1 MSQEGPFN
9 RMFDAK
15 KDILKPVY
23 FKIDVIERYFKDP
36 KYLIDYSDYRGSIA
50 LDDSYFDS
58 DNLDDYEYI
67 KDFGLAYSKISHFK
81 RAIVI
86 FADDLIKMPAKV
98 QGYWFYYLI
107 DKQKDYFPNE
117 GFVKN
122 LIYGEWVEDI
132 SIYQALLM
140 ELHFINKMCEAISI
154 TPMFREE
161 YSYDGSSQNQRPIAY
176 HNILMP
182 TRENYYSFV
191 NTLEKITTS
200 NINIKTFLCSPST
213 IKKVDGTY
221 IDESGTTRNK
231 GSVMLLSE
239 WLGLNIVGNPNIQSY
254 IIEPLK
260 RLVKLR
266 QTPAHKLYK
275 NEYDETIWNDQNE
288 LIRNICK
295 AIRYIR
301 LLLAN
306 HPLSKAIVIPEYL
319 YDGKHIRIY

>member
-1 MSQEGPFN
+1 MSQEGPFS

-58 DNLDDYEYI
+58 DDLDDYEYI
-67 KDFGLAYSKISHFK
+67 KDFGLAYSKTSHFK

-107 DKQKDYFPNE
+107 DKQEDYFPNE

-140 ELHFINKMCEAISI
+140 ELHFINNMCEAISI
-154 TPMFREE
+154 APMFREE
-161 YSYDGSSQNQRPIAY
+161 YSYNESSHNQRPIAY

-200 NINIKTFLCSPST
+200 NINIKTFLCSTST
-213 IKKVDGTY
+213 IKKVDSTY
-221 IDESGTTRNK
+221 IDKTGTTRNK
-231 GSVMLLSE
+231 GSVMLLGE
-239 WLGLNIVGNPNIQSY
+239 WLGLNVVGSPNIQGD
-254 IIEPLK
+254 IVEPLK

-288 LIRNICK
+288 LISDIYK

-319 YDGKHIRIY
+319 SDGKHIRIY